1 MTNTY
6 TLQNELAQAR
16 WARRLSVKRVA
27 AIIDKDTSTITR
39 YEQGLVLPPFE
50 TALELEILYR
60 TPVSFL
66 FPAYYD
72 ALRLELRSREERTLR
87 IRSADT
93 GQAEGGRP

>member
-1 MTNTY
+1 MTNKHTY
-6 TLQNELAQAR
+6 QNELAQAR

-27 AIIDKDTSTITR
+27 AIINKDSSTITR

-72 ALRLELRSREERTLR
+72 ALRLQLRSREEKNLR
-87 IRSADT
+87 IPPADT
-93 GQAEGGRP
+93 EQAKGGRP